1 MIDLII
7 GFAVAGVLFIT
18 EYILCTKLKSPLW
31 GGIIPILILIGT
43 IFIFASGK
51 IPFTTKNLFPFI
63 VVNTLFFGDWGT
75 GRDKYKKL
83 QQAEI
88 NKMKAKD
95 MQRWLLPV
103 PAGIDTKNERIL
115 SGS

>member
-7 GFAVAGVLFIT
+7 GFAGAGVLLIM

-51 IPFTTKNLFPFI
+51 IPFTTKNLFPFVI
-63 VVNTLFFGDWGT
+63 LNTLFLGDWGT

-95 MQRWLLPV
+95 M
-103 PAGIDTKNERIL
+103 
-115 SGS
+115 

>member
-7 GFAVAGVLFIT
+7 GFAVAGVLFMT
-18 EYILCTKLKSPLW
+18 EYILCTKLKNPLW
-31 GGIIPILILIGT
+31 GGIIGT

-51 IPFTTKNLFPFI
+51 IPFTTKNLFPFV

-95 MQRWLLPV
+95 M
-103 PAGIDTKNERIL
+103 
-115 SGS
+115 

>member
-43 IFIFASGK
+43 IFIFASSK
-51 IPFTTKNLFPFI
+51 IPFTTKNLFPFVI
-63 VVNTLFFGDWGT
+63 LNTLFFGDWGT

-95 MQRWLLPV
+95 M
-103 PAGIDTKNERIL
+103 
-115 SGS
+115 